1 MQERLKYSQP
11 FGEKAKSKARSKS
24 DPLISLLVPCYN
36 EDEAIEHFVPAVDA
50 ALPGHRLEIIFIND
64 GSSDNTLLK
73 LTEMAQ
79 CDERLRVINLSRNFG
94 KEAALTAGL
103 DHAKGDCIVPIDADL
118 QDPPDVILQFIE
130 QWRNGYDVVV
140 GLRTDRRSDTWHKRG
155 IAQLFYKYFNK
166 VADTEIPPNVGD
178 FRLMDRTVV
187 QAIHQLPERNRF
199 MKGLFAWVG
208 FPTTSIEYSRPVRS
222 AGTTKFN
229 FWRLWNF
236 ALDGIVGF
244 STLPLRIWTYIG
256 TLVAILSLMFATYI
270 AVETLIHGR
279 DVPGYASIMT
289 SVLFL
294 GGIQLITLGVIGE
307 YLARLFEEAKAR
319 PIYLVDGIYQSERS
333 DGRSRGF
340 PSDIAGQTNG
350 TAIPAT

>member
-1 MQERLKYSQP
+1 MQERLKDP
-11 FGEKAKSKARSKS
+11 KPLGEKTKSAQRSNS

-36 EDEAIEHFVPAVDA
+36 EDEAIEHFIPAVDA

-64 GSSDNTLLK
+64 GSSDDTLQK
-73 LTEMAQ
+73 LTAMAQ
-79 CDERLRVINLSRNFG
+79 RDARLRVINLSRNFG
-94 KEAALTAGL
+94 KEAALTAGI
-103 DHAKGDCIVPIDADL
+103 DHATGDCVVPIDADL
-118 QDPPDVILQFIE
+118 QDPPEVIAEFIE
-130 QWRNGYDVVV
+130 QWRNGFDVVV
-140 GLRTDRRSDTWHKRG
+140 GLRADRRSDAWHKRG
-155 IAQLFYKYFNK
+155 IAHLFYTYFNK

-178 FRLMDRTVV
+178 FRLIDRTVV
-187 QAIHQLPERNRF
+187 EALRRLPERNRF

-208 FPTTSIEYSRPVRS
+208 FPTAIVEYSRPLRS

-256 TLVAILSLMFATYI
+256 TLVAVLSLMFATYI

-319 PIYLVDGIYQSERS
+319 PIYLVEGIYQSPGKAAQRQRS
-333 DGRSRGF
+333 YSGSMPR
-340 PSDIAGQTNG
+340 TNG
-350 TAIPAT
+350 TSIPAT